1 MVDSIKLF
9 NKSTS
14 QSILLDK
21 FSAGFLLDDEGIDWG
36 TVTPTITSY
45 PSIYGLGSEVS
56 NITFQKE
63 REIVITGWVI
73 NDNTG
78 TIEQKKRILN
88 NFVNPL
94 NEVRLYAMK
103 YYIDGYPKTSV
114 KYTNKRKENN
124 DIVCKFQITLTC
136 VDPFFRLIEPISH
149 KEIKP
154 NFDGTWKGWSIEL
167 NNTSGFSYGIE
178 LYLKLDD
185 EVTINTF
192 TVINA
197 TTQRIFKLKYGN
209 TYTGTILY
217 LDTIKGKFSFG
228 EVESIPTTST
238 PEEFNKLDMS
248 DSNFEFIQL
257 VPGLNVI
264 NVSCGLNVELG
275 NSKLDIYFNPVFLN
289 FEEM

>member
-1 MVDSIKLF
+1 MVDGIKLF

-14 QSILLDK
+14 QSIILDK
-21 FSAGFLLDDEGIDWG
+21 FSARFLLDNEGVDWG

-56 NITFQKE
+56 NITFQKP
-63 REIVITGWVI
+63 REITITGWVI

-78 TIEQKKRILN
+78 TIEQKKKILN

-136 VDPFFRLIEPISH
+136 VDPFFRLIEPIAHEGIS
-149 KEIKP
+149 P
-154 NFDGTWKGWSIEL
+154 NVDSTWKGWSVEL
-167 NNTSGFSYGIE
+167 NNTSGFTYGFEMYIR
-178 LYLKLDD
+178 LASD
-185 EVTINTF
+185 I
-192 TVINA
+192 VIDTLSVSNA
-197 TTQRIFKLKYGN
+197 TTGKTFRMRHDA
-209 TYTGTILY
+209 TYRETIVY
-217 LDTIKGKFSFG
+217 LNTIKGKFAFG
-228 EVESIPTTST
+228 EVEDIPTDSP
-238 PEEFNKLDMS
+238 PEEFSKINMS
-248 DSNFEFIQL
+248 ANNFEFVQL
-257 VPGLNVI
+257 VPGLNTI
-264 NVSCGLNVELG
+264 NITCGLNVNLG
-275 NSKLDIYFNPVFLN
+275 NSKLNVYFNPVFLN